1 MCVFD
6 VIVQIVNVIRS
17 LENVIFK
24 TTNLRWPATFW
35 LHHQPLLHQF
45 KPVWELG
52 LICPSSYCIPERV
65 NYLFENGL
73 GHFCQWAKIKLVNFS
88 YLFRKHQKRP
98 ETIFLNEWIL
108 PNTIL
113 KLQFWYK
120 NSIVTKLVLNFW
132 NLWNLRILKI

>member
-6 VIVQIVNVIRS
+6 VKIQIVNVIRS
-17 LENVIFK
+17 CENETFWVIFK
-24 TTNLRWPATFW
+24 MTNLRWPATFW

-113 KLQFWYK
+113 KLQFWSK
-120 NSIVTKLVLNFW
+120 NSILTKLVLNFW
-132 NLWNLRILKI
+132 NL